1 MQDLCRALAG
11 ALAAHQGKEA
21 VDVMRL
27 SLGHGSSTEAA
38 LQLQE
43 LLNSAAMGLES
54 AMKEQGEQ
62 SPAYGPMAS
71 LRTRLMELE
80 PSVFDNLCTSKGMG
94 PSIAQTRR
102 VVILASNELCVRANL
117 WSLLMYR
124 CCHLL

>member
-1 MQDLCRALAG
+1 MDRASLSAELDRRDKASTTKMQDLCRALAG

-27 SLGHGSSTEAA
+27 SLGHGSLSEAA

-43 LLNSAAMGLES
+43 LLNSAAISLES
-54 AMKEQGEQ
+54 AMQAQGEQ

-80 PSVFDNLCTSKGMG
+80 PSVFDNLCTSKGMRR
-94 PSIAQTRR
+94 SIA
-102 VVILASNELCVRANL
+102 
-117 WSLLMYR
+117 
-124 CCHLL
+124 